1 MNSKS
6 GVAAGSPAASAGE
19 GELRKGA
26 VGFVGLLAQSVAGIG
41 PSIAIALILGL
52 IAGTSGN
59 GAWLSWLISTLIVIA
74 VAICISQF
82 ARRFVTSGGLYVL
95 NAQATP
101 GLGLVT
107 AWAALLFSLGS
118 APILPMAFGIFFVD
132 FLKDFGLPAG
142 PLTLWVSITACI
154 IGATFF
160 AWRDIGVSA
169 IVMLVI
175 EVVSLLAI
183 LILMIVVGVHHA
195 DGLIDAAQIS
205 LQGVSVH
212 DIAQGVVLSLL
223 AFAAFESALFLG
235 KEATHPLREMS
246 RAITGAVIIC
256 GVLFIVFTYLMTIG
270 FSTMEVGFAKS
281 ANPLHDLAAANG
293 VGGLSYLI
301 QPGVIISLFAV
312 TIANLNFSSRLLM
325 TLSRERLLPGLFQHV
340 DARTHTPS
348 TAIFFVA
355 GIDLVAT
362 TLFVIF
368 GVATFDTF
376 GVIGTLSS
384 YWVGITY
391 VVTCI
396 AMIVFLRRRRELTPG
411 LLVLGIIGTAAFAY
425 FFWTSAVPT
434 PPWPWN
440 AVFYVFLVSMIL
452 ALVHWAWLAARRS
465 PTLDRFG
472 SSASTTE

>member
-1 MNSKS
+1 MNPPSDTAI
-6 GVAAGSPAASAGE
+6 GAMAPGRE

-26 VGFVGLLAQSVAGIG
+26 IGFFGLLAQSVAGIG

-74 VAICISQF
+74 VAVCISQF

-95 NAQATP
+95 NAQAKP
-101 GLGLVT
+101 GLGLIT

-132 FLKDFGLPAG
+132 FFGGLGLPGG
-142 PLTLWVSITACI
+142 PVTLWLAIVGCTA
-154 IGATFF
+154 GATFF
-160 AWRDIGVSA
+160 AWRDIGMSA

-175 EVVSLLAI
+175 EVISLIAI
-183 LILMIVVGVHHA
+183 FLLMIVITIHHA
-195 DGLIDAAQIS
+195 GHLIDFAQLS
-205 LQGVSVH
+205 LQGVGIRE
-212 DIAQGVVLSLL
+212 IAQGVVLSLL

-270 FSTMEVGFAKS
+270 FSTLEVGFAKS
-281 ANPLHDLAAANG
+281 SNPLHDLADANG
-293 VGGLSYLI
+293 VGWLSYLI

-325 TLSRERLLPGLFQHV
+325 TLSRERLLPSLFQHV
-340 DARTHTPS
+340 DRQTHTPS

-355 GIDLVAT
+355 AIDIIAITV
-362 TLFVIF
+362 FVFF

-376 GVIGTLSS
+376 GIIGTLSS

-396 AMIVFLRRRRELTPG
+396 AMIVYLWRKRELSPG
-411 LLVLGIIGTAAFAY
+411 LFILGAIGTIAFAY
-425 FFWTSAVPT
+425 FFWASAVPM

-452 ALVHWAWLAARRS
+452 ALAHWAWLAARRS